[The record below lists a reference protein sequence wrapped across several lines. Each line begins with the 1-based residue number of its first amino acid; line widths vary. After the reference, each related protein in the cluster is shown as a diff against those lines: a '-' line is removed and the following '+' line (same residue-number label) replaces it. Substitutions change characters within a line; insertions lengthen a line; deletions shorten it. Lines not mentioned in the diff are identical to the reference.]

1 MSLTSAA
8 DAAAPTT
15 TTPPPPP
22 SGSLGADAAPTSA
35 TTAAD
40 PWGLGQFGKQTVV
53 GFDGNPAS
61 ADDIAKQFAGLN
73 SPAQIAA
80 IQQLLY
86 EGGFYT
92 SSNYTP
98 LPGVIRPEDMAAFAA
113 ALKVTAQ
120 SGGNLTTYLTQAAAL
135 SRQLGVGVGKQQ
147 VSVIRLTGAADLSET
162 LDKAFASALGRD
174 ATPEEKSRFVA
185 RYQAE
190 QMQTSDDA
198 IQAKLSAKQAGLPAG
213 PDFTQTPVTGADAS
227 DAGRAAMHGYDAPT
241 PVQPAGGIG
250 VPSAVP
256 GATLPGSQTAV
267 VQAPPSPAGAALE
280 EAKTGHNTE
289 YVTHNMLQAF
299 DVLDRML
306 AGSHPGLP
314 GGSAG

>member
-1 MSLTSAA
+1 MSLSSAA
-8 DAAAPTT
+8 GAAAPTT
-15 TTPPPPP
+15 TTPPPPS
-22 SGSLGADAAPTSA
+22 SGSLGADAAPTS

-40 PWGLGQFGKQTVV
+40 PWGLGQFGKESLV
-53 GFDGNPAS
+53 GFDGNTAT

-213 PDFTQTPVTGADAS
+213 PDFTQLPLTATGIDLPNAEYNPT
-227 DAGRAAMHGYDAPT
+227 AGWGSLANAA
-241 PVQPAGGIG
+241 
-250 VPSAVP
+250 P
-256 GATLPGSQTAV
+256 GAIAGPHATPPVAAPGSQTAV